1 MLHTANGRIFG
12 ILLLLTGLAVLCP
25 LYAQQPVN
33 PELGVYPDDDEF
45 GETPEQYIGDTVV
58 TGGIVQQ
65 VSPLVI
71 EIETTQGPQE
81 LMIVDT
87 ALRPEVGDK
96 VRVFGILTATGTV
109 RSLNGFAVPRTGRWY
124 AWGISFLAGLW
135 VLTRL
140 IRHWTVDWTRIRFQR
155 RDTPI
160 SLSDVCRIPTSLG
173 GNRDA

>member
-1 MLHTANGRIFG
+1 MLHTANGRIFV

-58 TGGIVQQ
+58 IGGIVQQ
-65 VSPLVI
+65 VSPLI
-71 EIETTQGPQE
+71 IKIETTQGPRE
-81 LMIVDT
+81 IMIVDT

-109 RSLNGFAVPRTGRWY
+109 RSLNGFVVPHGLDD
-124 AWGISFLAGLW
+124 GIRGAFHFLPDCGY
-135 VLTRL
+135 
-140 IRHWTVDWTRIRFQR
+140 
-155 RDTPI
+155 
-160 SLSDVCRIPTSLG
+160 SLG
-173 GNRDA
+173 SSDTGQSIGHGFGSSVETHQSH